1 MQLSGPHIA
10 HPSGLFTGHI
20 SALKPKLSMKAIN
33 EGERVSMSERSLSD
47 WLSDA
52 GDTLED
58 RGMEYGDPRHN
69 LLRIYK
75 IAKLLGIQLRDPA
88 DVALVFI
95 ATKLSRMVESPERE
109 DSYLDLIGYAAI
121 LGRCR
126 FSTPEDWDD
135 VESDSQL

>member
-1 MQLSGPHIA
+1 MD
-10 HPSGLFTGHI
+10 
-20 SALKPKLSMKAIN
+20 SAA
-33 EGERVSMSERSLSD
+33 
-47 WLSDA
+47 
-52 GDTLED
+52 D
-58 RGMEYGDPRHN
+58 RGLNEWIEEAQSTLNERGFEYGDPRHN

-75 IAKLLGIQLRDPA
+75 LCRTLGVQLRDPA

-135 VESDSQL
+135 VESDSES